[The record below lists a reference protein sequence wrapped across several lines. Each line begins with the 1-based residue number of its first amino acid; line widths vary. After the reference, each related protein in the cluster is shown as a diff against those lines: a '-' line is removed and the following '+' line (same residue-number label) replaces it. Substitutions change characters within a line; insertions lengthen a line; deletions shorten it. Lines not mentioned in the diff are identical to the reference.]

1 MDATRSDPDF
11 VCRLVEAAITAGAT
25 TVNIPDTVGYS
36 DPAEFDKFI
45 GYIFDNVKNI
55 DQAIIS
61 VHCHNDLG
69 MATANSLAAVRRGAR
84 QIECTVNGI
93 GERAGNAALE
103 EVVMALHTRKD
114 YYGPTTN
121 IDLSEIYKTSRM
133 LSSYTGLLVQA
144 NKAVVGANAFAHE
157 SGIHQDGM
165 LKDRST
171 FEIMDPREVGVG
183 ESSLVLGKHSGRHAF
198 KNRLS
203 ELGFEL
209 SAEYLNRVFLRFKK
223 LADQKKVIVDADL
236 EAIVTDE
243 IRSPAEVFH
252 LDQLQVTCGDHS
264 IPTASVR
271 LIAPNGDIVADA
283 ALGNGPVDAIYK
295 AINRLVQAPN
305 RLIEFSVHSV
315 TGGLDAVAET
325 TIRIQSN
332 DGRVYS
338 GRGASTDII
347 LASAKAY
354 MNALNKLLAAKE
366 RTTAANASVSEEGS
380 KK

>member
-1 MDATRSDPDF
+1 
-11 VCRLVEAAITAGAT
+11 
-25 TVNIPDTVGYS
+25 
-36 DPAEFDKFI
+36 
-45 GYIFDNVKNI
+45 
-55 DQAIIS
+55 
-61 VHCHNDLG
+61 
-69 MATANSLAAVRRGAR
+69 
-84 QIECTVNGI
+84 
-93 GERAGNAALE
+93 
-103 EVVMALHTRKD
+103 
-114 YYGPTTN
+114 
-121 IDLSEIYKTSRM
+121 
-133 LSSYTGLLVQA
+133 
-144 NKAVVGANAFAHE
+144 
-157 SGIHQDGM
+157 
-165 LKDRST
+165 
-171 FEIMDPREVGVG
+171 VGVG

-203 ELGFEL
+203 ELGYEL
-209 SAEYLNRVFLRFKK
+209 SAEDLNRVFLRFKQ

-325 TIRIQSN
+325 TIRIQS
-332 DGRVYS
+332 DGKVYS

-354 MNALNKLLAAKE
+354 MNALNKLLAAKG
-366 RTTAANASVSEEGS
+366 RATAANVSVSKEGS
-380 KK
+380 EK